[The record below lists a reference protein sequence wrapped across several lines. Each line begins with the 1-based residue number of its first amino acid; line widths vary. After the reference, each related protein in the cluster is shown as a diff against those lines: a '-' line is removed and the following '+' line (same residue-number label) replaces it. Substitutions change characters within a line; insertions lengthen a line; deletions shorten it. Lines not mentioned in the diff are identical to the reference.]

1 MEEEVFPINNLLFDF
16 EVQDSED
23 PFEEDEF
30 LLKPSNIIMDE
41 EEEEENIY
49 TSKESALEGTHK
61 IKIMENQKIEPVEE
75 FLFKEAK
82 LLYDDKELDSL
93 EEKEDDEYLF
103 RPIELI
109 EEDPLELFN
118 KRREQGI
125 VISTRIKPVSNEN
138 NNRPK
143 PKPRGFLANLK
154 MEIKAKVLDKKD

>member
-1 MEEEVFPINNLLFDF
+1 MEEEAFPINNLLFDF

-41 EEEEENIY
+41 EEEENIY
-49 TSKESALEGTHK
+49 TSKESVLEGTPE

>member
-1 MEEEVFPINNLLFDF
+1 MEEEAFPINNLLFDF

-41 EEEEENIY
+41 EENIY
-49 TSKESALEGTHK
+49 TSKESVLEGTPE
-61 IKIMENQKIEPVEE
+61 IKIIDNQKIEPVEE

-138 NNRPK
+138 NNSSK

-154 MEIKAKVLDKKD
+154 MEINAKVLDKKD

>member
-1 MEEEVFPINNLLFDF
+1 MEEEAFPINNLLFDF
-16 EVQDSED
+16 EVKDSED

-41 EEEEENIY
+41 EEENIY
-49 TSKESALEGTHK
+49 TYKESVLEGTPE
-61 IKIMENQKIEPVEE
+61 IKIIENQKIEPVEE

-82 LLYDDKELDSL
+82 LLYDDKELDNL

-103 RPIELI
+103 KPIELI